1 MSIHTEGKAHHLIYP
16 LHRSQAHNRI
26 KFTFFRYMKNSLHA
40 HSIFCCYN
48 ELTIKLKENIQ
59 MFKKTS
65 IAITV
70 ALLVSACG
78 STDKTVANASATSIE
93 KTKISA
99 ATAQD
104 VSESEKVNAFFERIF
119 EESVA
124 RSPESL
130 TFLGRKD
137 RGDEW
142 NDLSQAYADE
152 SLEIT
157 KKNLAELKSFDKSK
171 LDEATA
177 LSYDLLVQSLE
188 EEIADSKWRLYNY
201 PVNQMFGKHSG
212 VVSMMINQHR
222 VNDLKDAE
230 NYIARL
236 NGVKAHFDQ
245 LIEGIEARTA
255 ANIIPPKFVFPH
267 VIRDSKNIIKGA
279 PFDDGEPSALLA
291 DFTKKITA
299 LANKEDS
306 GISAEK
312 QAELISQATDAL
324 INSVQP
330 AYENLVAHL
339 TELETKATTD
349 DGVWKWKDGDEF
361 FNVALKRTTTTDLSA
376 DEIHEIGLKE
386 VARIHDEMR
395 VIKDKVNFD
404 GDLKAFMAFMR
415 DDEQFYYA
423 NDEEGRARYL
433 REATALIDGMKPKL
447 DDMFITK
454 PKADLNVKAVEAF
467 REQSAG
473 KAFYQR
479 PSEDGTR
486 PGLYYANLY
495 DMKAM
500 PTYQM
505 EALAYHEG
513 IPGHHM
519 QLAIQ
524 QELKGIP
531 KFRKFG
537 GYTAYIEGW
546 GLYSEYLP
554 KEFGAYK
561 DPYSDFGRLAMELW
575 RACRLVVDTGIHAKK
590 WTREE
595 GIAYYTENTP
605 NAVSDGVKMVE
616 RHIVMPSQATAYKIG
631 MLKIL
636 ELREAAKETLGEKF
650 DIREY
655 HDEILKY
662 GPLPLNVVEAK
673 VDAWVAS
680 KL

>member
-1 MSIHTEGKAHHLIYP
+1 VFK
-16 LHRSQAHNRI
+16 
-26 KFTFFRYMKNSLHA
+26 
-40 HSIFCCYN
+40 CY
-48 ELTIKLKENIQ
+48 
-59 MFKKTS
+59 S
-65 IAITV
+65 AAISAV
-70 ALLVSACG
+70 LLLSACDQ
-78 STDKTVANASATSIE
+78 SSEQKTTQTHE
-93 KTKISA
+93 TKPA
-99 ATAQD
+99 APLEQAYA
-104 VSESEKVNAFFERIF
+104 VPEISESERVNDFFERVF

-124 RSPESL
+124 RFPEKL
-130 TFLGRKD
+130 TALGRKD
-137 RGDEW
+137 RDDEW
-142 NDLSQAYADE
+142 NDLSAEFANE
-152 SLEIT
+152 SIKIT
-157 KKNLAELKSFDKSK
+157 KKQLIELQAYDRDK
-171 LDEATA
+171 LDEATL
-177 LSYDLLVQSLE
+177 LSFDLAVQSMQQQIE
-188 EEIADSKWRLYNY
+188 DNKWRLYNY
-201 PVNQMFGKHSG
+201 PVNQMFGRHSS
-212 VVSMMINQHR
+212 VVSLLINQHR
-222 VNDLKDAE
+222 IDDVKDAQ

-236 NGVKAHFDQ
+236 NGVPRLFDQ
-245 LIEGIEARTA
+245 LITNIEARTA

-267 VIRDSKNIIKGA
+267 VIRDGNNIIKGA

-291 DFTKKITA
+291 DFTKKLNA
-299 LANKEDS
+299 LFEKENKKENKKEN
-306 GISAEK
+306 EK
-312 QAELISQATDAL
+312 EGRQLTNDNKADLIDAATYAL
-324 INSVQP
+324 SNSVKP
-330 AYENLVAHL
+330 AYHKLVAHL
-339 TELETKATTD
+339 TELETEATND
-349 DGVWKWKDGDEF
+349 DGIWKWKDGDAF
-361 FNVALKRTTTTDLSA
+361 YNVALKRTTTTDLSA
-376 DEIHEIGLKE
+376 DQIHEIGLKE
-386 VARIHDEMR
+386 VERIHNEMR
-395 VIKDKVNFD
+395 VIKGKVNFD
-404 GDLKAFMAFMR
+404 GDLKAFMQFMR

-423 NDEEGRARYL
+423 NTEEGKARYL
-433 REATALIDGMKPKL
+433 SEATTLIDDMKLKL
-447 DDMFITK
+447 DEMFITK
-454 PKADLNVKAVEAF
+454 PEADLNVKAVEAF

-479 PSEDGTR
+479 PSEDGSR

-554 KEFGAYK
+554 KEFGAYQ

-575 RACRLVVDTGIHAKK
+575 RACRLVVDTGIHSKK
-590 WTREE
+590 WTREK
-595 GIAYYTENTP
+595 GIAYYTDNTP

-636 ELREAAKETLGEKF
+636 ELRADAKTKLGDKF

-662 GPLPLNVVEAK
+662 GPLPLNVLEAK
-673 VDAWVAS
+673 VDAWVVLKLAS
-680 KL
+680 